1 MESKSEKNYA
11 DFLLFRTQI
20 LAVASL
26 TCFPLL
32 EKISQSFSLNEA
44 YRESCKSSVCSL
56 LLQQV
61 DRLTKKFPFLSL
73 SPSPYSLMLFFSH
86 SSYPGFPTNSI
97 VLVNTAV
104 HRQTNLC
111 RSCCRKKELLFGSA
125 LLKRPNL
132 SEGNVTKIRSR
143 GDDGDDGK
151 DDEIAIR
158 VEVEWMTNQSL
169 PCMW

>member
-11 DFLLFRTQI
+11 DFLLFHTQI

-97 VLVNTAV
+97 VTSEYCCAQANKSMPLVL
-104 HRQTNLC
+104 QEKGIIIWQC
-111 RSCCRKKELLFGSA
+111 FIKE
-125 LLKRPNL
+125 
-132 SEGNVTKIRSR
+132 TKFVR
-143 GDDGDDGK
+143 G
-151 DDEIAIR
+151 EC
-158 VEVEWMTNQSL
+158 N
-169 PCMW
+169 